1 MEIDKIEIDRC
12 RVCGEPCENYVHREC
27 AITMDLLRQ
36 KRIKFLIEKYGE
48 GTTLYQNKL
57 INWEE

>member
-1 MEIDKIEIDRC
+1 L
-12 RVCGEPCENYVHREC
+12 VCGGVCENYVHREC

>member
-1 MEIDKIEIDRC
+1 MEIDKIEIGKC
-12 RVCGEPCENYVHREC
+12 LVCGGVCENYVHREC